1 MGLTPT
7 SLTGLAVLASLLGI
21 IFSFLSIHGS
31 GVTDITPLT
40 ASSKASQL
48 VFGGVTSGQKMEIKL
63 AQRTNL
69 IAGAI
74 ASAGADMST
83 ALTSD
88 FRTGF
93 LLRTP
98 PNLQFYAQA
107 AGTLVAM
114 FLAPGIFI
122 LFTSAYPCIIFP
134 KDDEPCPFLAPSVS
148 AWRAVAEAVTQ
159 PDIPIP
165 YSSGIFSI
173 VLGGV
178 AILQVI
184 AKRRWL
190 VGDREKYRV
199 YLPNWMAIG
208 VAFVLPATHYA
219 TATMTGAFISH
230 FWLKKSPRTFDLY
243 CYAVAAGLMAGEGL
257 GGVIGAALQLGNVSG
272 SVYGTNIGCP
282 LDSC

>member
-1 MGLTPT
+1 M
-7 SLTGLAVLASLLGI
+7 TGLAILASILGI
-21 IFSFLSIHGS
+21 IFSFLAIHGS

-48 VFGGVTSGQKMEIKL
+48 VFGGVTSGQGLDIKL

-107 AGTLVAM
+107 AGTLIAM

-159 PDIPIP
+159 PEIPIP

-178 AILQVI
+178 AVLQVL

-190 VGDREKYRV
+190 VGTREKYRV

-219 TATMTGAFISH
+219 TATMTGALISH

-272 SVYGTNIGCP
+272 SVYGTSVGCP